1 MNSRIYLS
9 ATLVV
14 IVVLLIVTLLLR
26 SDPEPEPEKPKFNV
40 IGVSMSKKDET
51 PGKTENYTSE
61 ELSKLSEQ
69 VEFTYKFSVEGGE
82 NFMSL
87 IKCTRVH
94 DGITDQQTI
103 TPPFV
108 KNQVYTLKFSAKPNE
123 SVIGTHIFK
132 LSYDS
137 DVFGLD
143 NLVDSQQSTINPEQ
157 LSRVIDN
164 DELVSL
170 ELFVVFNDNNNE
182 LTTSIDKKR
191 VIIKYNGK
199 DIFDGREI
207 YLSPLVDTD
216 GGVCI
221 KQMSNGESIPVDA
234 KFPTEISD
242 CVPLYFSKYQEQN
255 LISTSSN
262 PESPD
267 AKFLTAQEI
276 YSGNAPTNYNYK
288 GKINTTPYFY
298 NARST
303 KVYYDDDRDNAL
315 EDCAEWC
322 NSDGPFRG
330 TTFRGC
336 VGFVIENG
344 WDHNRKNGR
353 HENDTAITCRPID
366 NDMAPTNICNKD
378 KLENLWNGTC
388 TPDEPRGTPGVEYK
402 GIKNGLYWNEKKRT
416 GSWTSD
422 ESTFL
427 GHDLSFEKL
436 TSGPITDKQF
446 TLEFV

>member
-1 MNSRIYLS
+1 
-9 ATLVV
+9 
-14 IVVLLIVTLLLR
+14 VLLLKFN
-26 SDPEPEPEKPKFNV
+26 PEPEPEKPKFNV
-40 IGVSMSKKDET
+40 IGVSMSKKNET

-94 DGITDQQTI
+94 EGITDQQTI
-103 TPPFV
+103 TPPFAT
-108 KNQVYTLKFSAKPNE
+108 NQVYTLKFSAKPNE

-137 DVFGLD
+137 DIFGLD

-164 DELVSL
+164 NELVSL
-170 ELFVVFNDNNNE
+170 ELFVVFDDNNNE

-191 VIIKYNGK
+191 VIIKYNGM
-199 DIFDGREI
+199 DIFDGQEI

-234 KFPTEISD
+234 KFPIEISE
-242 CVPLYFSKYQEQN
+242 CVPLYFSKYQGKN
-255 LISTSSN
+255 IISTSSN

-267 AKFLTAQEI
+267 AKFLSAQEI
-276 YSGNAPTNYNYK
+276 YSEKAPTNYNYK
-288 GKINTTPYFY
+288 GRINTTPYFY
-298 NARST
+298 NKLTT
-303 KVYYDDDRDNAL
+303 KVYYNDDRENAL
-315 EDCAEWC
+315 EECAKWC
-322 NSDGPFRG
+322 NRSNNFKN
-330 TTFRGC
+330 TTFNEC
-336 VGFVIENG
+336 KGFVIENG
-344 WDHNRKNGR
+344 WDHR
-353 HENDTAITCRPID
+353 HITGSSLNPNAITCRPID
-366 NDMAPTNICNKD
+366 NNSRPTGVCNINNV
-378 KLENLWNGTC
+378 ENIWNGTC
-388 TPDEPRGTPGVEYK
+388 TPDKPRGTPDVDYK
-402 GIKNGLYWNEKKRT
+402 GIQNGLYWNEKKRT

-422 ESTFL
+422 ESEIL
-427 GHDLSFEKL
+427 GLTLSFEKL
-436 TSGPITDKQF
+436 TSGPITNKQF

>member
-14 IVVLLIVTLLLR
+14 IVLLLIVMLLLK

-51 PGKTENYTSE
+51 PGKTEYYTSE

-103 TPPFV
+103 TRPFV
-108 KNQVYTLKFSAKPNE
+108 ANQVYTLKFSAKPIE

-170 ELFVVFNDNNNE
+170 ELIVQFDDNNNE
-182 LTTSIDKKR
+182 LTTSIDKTQV
-191 VIIKYNGK
+191 VIKSNGK
-199 DIFDGREI
+199 DIFDREEI
-207 YLSPLVDTD
+207 YLSPLLDTD

-221 KQMSNGESIPVDA
+221 KKMSNGGNIA
-234 KFPTEISD
+234 AGGKFPTEISE
-242 CVPLYFSKYQEQN
+242 CVPLYFSKYEGKK

-262 PESPD
+262 PESPN
-267 AKFLTAQEI
+267 AKFL
-276 YSGNAPTNYNYK
+276 N
-288 GKINTTPYFY
+288 
-298 NARST
+298 
-303 KVYYDDDRDNAL
+303 VDDDILSFEQLNT
-315 EDCAEWC
+315 
-322 NSDGPFRG
+322 G
-330 TTFRGC
+330 
-336 VGFVIENG
+336 
-344 WDHNRKNGR
+344 
-353 HENDTAITCRPID
+353 PID
-366 NDMAPTNICNKD
+366 NKLFSVKFGEPFADWRLEENTNYTYNDVFNMRGSKEACLERCEEMPTCKLVVISSNNNCWGKSAAENKT
-378 KLENLWNGTC
+378 NG
-388 TPDEPRGTPGVEYK
+388 PGNNTYFK
-402 GIKNGLYWNEKKRT
+402 
-416 GSWTSD
+416 
-422 ESTFL
+422 
-427 GHDLSFEKL
+427 
-436 TSGPITDKQF
+436 P
-446 TLEFV
+446 

>member
-14 IVVLLIVTLLLR
+14 IVVLLIVMLLLK

-103 TPPFV
+103 TPPFAT
-108 KNQVYTLKFSAKPNE
+108 NQVYTLKFSAKPNE

-170 ELFVVFNDNNNE
+170 ELIVQFDDNNNE
-182 LTTSIDKKR
+182 LTTSIDKTR
-191 VIIKYNGK
+191 VIIRYGGK
-199 DIFDGREI
+199 DIFDREEM

-221 KQMSNGESIPVDA
+221 KKMSNGENIA
-234 KFPTEISD
+234 AGGKFPTEISE
-242 CVPLYFSKYQEQN
+242 CVPLYFSKYEGKK

-267 AKFLTAQEI
+267 AEFLNI
-276 YSGNAPTNYNYK
+276 
-288 GKINTTPYFY
+288 
-298 NARST
+298 
-303 KVYYDDDRDNAL
+303 VDD
-315 EDCAEWC
+315 
-322 NSDGPFRG
+322 
-330 TTFRGC
+330 
-336 VGFVIENG
+336 I
-344 WDHNRKNGR
+344 
-353 HENDTAITCRPID
+353 
-366 NDMAPTNICNKD
+366 
-378 KLENLWNGTC
+378 
-388 TPDEPRGTPGVEYK
+388 
-402 GIKNGLYWNEKKRT
+402 
-416 GSWTSD
+416 
-422 ESTFL
+422 
-427 GHDLSFEKL
+427 LSFEQL
-436 TSGPITDKQF
+436 TSGPIDNKLF
-446 TLEFV
+446 TIDFGEPFADWRLEENVNYPYNDIFNMKGSEDDCLERCEGIPECRLVVFGSRDNCWGKTAAENKIINDPGSYAYFKP

>member
-1 MNSRIYLS
+1 MNSRIYLI
-9 ATLVV
+9 AALVV
-14 IVVLLIVTLLLR
+14 IVVLLIVMLLLK

-69 VEFTYKFSVEGGE
+69 VEFTYKFSVEGGAD
-82 NFMSL
+82 FMSL

-108 KNQVYTLKFSAKPNE
+108 ANQVYTLKFSAKPGE

-170 ELFVVFNDNNNE
+170 ELIIQFDDNNNE
-182 LTTSIDKKR
+182 LTTSIDKTR
-191 VIIKYNGK
+191 VIIKSNGK
-199 DIFDGREI
+199 DIFDREEI

-221 KQMSNGESIPVDA
+221 KKMSNGENIA
-234 KFPTEISD
+234 AGGKFPTEISE
-242 CVPLYFSKYQEQN
+242 CVPLYFSKYEGKR

-262 PESPD
+262 PESPN
-267 AKFLTAQEI
+267 AKFLNVVDDILSFEQLN
-276 YSGNAPTNYNYK
+276 SG
-288 GKINTTPYFY
+288 
-298 NARST
+298 
-303 KVYYDDDRDNAL
+303 
-315 EDCAEWC
+315 
-322 NSDGPFRG
+322 
-330 TTFRGC
+330 
-336 VGFVIENG
+336 
-344 WDHNRKNGR
+344 
-353 HENDTAITCRPID
+353 PID
-366 NDMAPTNICNKD
+366 NKLFSVKFGEPFADWRLEENVDYPYNDVFSMKGSKETCLERCEEMSNCKLVAFGSNNNCWGKSAAENK
-378 KLENLWNGTC
+378 LI
-388 TPDEPRGTPGVEYK
+388 RPG
-402 GIKNGLYWNEKKRT
+402 
-416 GSWTSD
+416 S
-422 ESTFL
+422 
-427 GHDLSFEKL
+427 
-436 TSGPITDKQF
+436 ITYFKP
-446 TLEFV
+446 

>member
-1 MNSRIYLS
+1 MNNRIYLS

-14 IVVLLIVTLLLR
+14 IVVLLIVMLLLR

-40 IGVSMSKKDET
+40 IGVSMYKKNET
-51 PGKTENYTSE
+51 PGRTENYTSE
-61 ELSKLSEQ
+61 EMSKLSEQ
-69 VEFTYKFSVEGGE
+69 VEFTYKFSVEGGAD
-82 NFMSL
+82 FMSL

-108 KNQVYTLKFSAKPNE
+108 ANQVYTLKFSAKPGE

-170 ELFVVFNDNNNE
+170 ELFIVFDDNNNE
-182 LTTSIDKKR
+182 LTTSIDKKQ
-191 VIIKYNGK
+191 VIIKYKGK
-199 DIFDGREI
+199 DIFDGQEI

-221 KQMSNGESIPVDA
+221 KQMSNGENIAASG
-234 KFPTEISD
+234 KFPTEISE
-242 CVPLYFSKYQEQN
+242 CVPLYFSKYQEQI

-276 YSGNAPTNYNYK
+276 YSENAPTNYNYK
-288 GKINTTPYFY
+288 GRINSTPYFY
-298 NARST
+298 NARHT
-303 KVYYDDDRDNAL
+303 KVYYDDDRENAL
-315 EDCAEWC
+315 EDCAKFC
-322 NSDGPFRG
+322 GDSQHFRN
-330 TTFRGC
+330 TTFNAC

-344 WDHNRKNGR
+344 WDHNINRSKGN
-353 HENDTAITCRPID
+353 AMTCRPID
-366 NDMAPTNICNKD
+366 NNGSPTNVCNKD
-378 KLENLWNGTC
+378 KIENLWNGTC
-388 TPDEPRGTPGVEYK
+388 TPHKPRGTPDVNYK

-422 ESTFL
+422 ESEL
-427 GHDLSFEKL
+427 SGHALSFEKL
-436 TSGPITDKQF
+436 TSGPIADKHF

>member
-14 IVVLLIVTLLLR
+14 IVVLLIVVLLLK
-26 SDPEPEPEKPKFNV
+26 SNPEPEPEKPKFNV
-40 IGVSMSKKDET
+40 IGVSMSKKNET

-103 TPPFV
+103 TPPFAT
-108 KNQVYTLKFSAKPNE
+108 NQVYTLKFSAKPNE

-137 DVFGLD
+137 DIFGLD

-170 ELFVVFNDNNNE
+170 ELFVVFDDNNNE

-199 DIFDGREI
+199 DIFDGQEI

-242 CVPLYFSKYQEQN
+242 CVPLYFSKYQEKN

-267 AKFLTAQEI
+267 AKFLNLELLDTKT
-276 YSGNAPTNYNYK
+276 APTNYNYK
-288 GKINTTPYFY
+288 GRINGTPYFY
-298 NARST
+298 NTSSI
-303 KVYYDDDRDNAL
+303 KVYYGNDRENAL
-315 EDCAEWC
+315 EGCAQIC
-322 NSDGPFRG
+322 NSPN
-330 TTFRGC
+330 TFRNSEFGEC
-336 VGFVIENG
+336 KGFVIENG
-344 WDHNRKNGR
+344 WNQRARAPDFLY
-353 HENDTAITCRPID
+353 NDTNTLTCIPID
-366 NDMAPTNICNKD
+366 STNSIRTDVCNINKV
-378 KLENLWNGTC
+378 ENIWNGTC
-388 TPDEPRGTPGVEYK
+388 TPDKPRGTPDVDYK
-402 GIKNGLYWNEKKRT
+402 GIQNGLYWNEKKRT

-422 ESTFL
+422 KSEV
-427 GHDLSFEKL
+427 LSFEKL
-436 TSGPITDKQF
+436 TSGPITNKQF